1 MADGKQVELLLRDV
15 EAWNRWR
22 EEHRGTEID
31 LIVAELWNANLSGAN
46 LRGANLSY
54 GELWNANL
62 SGAKLG
68 GAELWNA
75 NLSGAKLG
83 GANLSDAKLGDA
95 ELGGAD
101 LSGANLSYADLS
113 GANLYGAELWN
124 ANLSGADLEGADLSG
139 AELWN
144 ANLRGAYLSGA
155 NLRDAYLRGANL
167 GGANLGGANLSGANL
182 SGADLSGA
190 NLILVQALRTN
201 FAQAILTGACIEDW
215 HTNNATKLDGVIC
228 DYIYLKD
235 NIYLKNNQHERR
247 PSDPN
252 KNFAPGEFTKL
263 FQKAI
268 STVDLIFRNGI
279 NWEAFAH
286 SFQQLQVKAGT
297 KDLSIQAIEN
307 KGDGDFVIRV
317 NTPPGADKAEI
328 QRFVEQEYQVKL
340 KVIEDKY
347 RYQLQAKEES
357 IAQYRQENT
366 NLWSMAK
373 LMASR
378 PINNIAMAES
388 NDNSNTFQNDF
399 QGTKIANFANQVNDN
414 ARQQANQYNYASP
427 EKQTLAEAAAEIQR
441 LLQQLEETNPSANE
455 TEQIAYVN
463 LATKPDLKQRAIAAL
478 KAGSDIA
485 IDEFLLENKYLK
497 VTKAIIQ
504 AWLQPNA

>member
-1 MADGKQVELLLRDV
+1 MADPGQVELLRRGAKAWNQWRKEHRRAKIELSFVKLSFVNLRD
-15 EAWNRWR
+15 AN
-22 EEHRGTEID
+22 
-31 LIVAELWNANLSGAN
+31 LSNANLSGAN
-46 LRGANLSY
+46 LSFV
-54 GELWNANL
+54 
-62 SGAKLG
+62 
-68 GAELWNA
+68 
-75 NLSGAKLG
+75 
-83 GANLSDAKLGDA
+83 
-95 ELGGAD
+95 
-101 LSGANLSYADLS
+101 
-113 GANLYGAELWN
+113 
-124 ANLSGADLEGADLSG
+124 
-139 AELWN
+139 
-144 ANLRGAYLSGA
+144 
-155 NLRDAYLRGANL
+155 
-167 GGANLGGANLSGANL
+167 NLSGANL
-182 SGADLSGA
+182 SFVNLSNANLRDTDFTDANLSNADLSNANLTEAYFRNASNLRGTNLRGADLTKAYLSNVNLRDADFIGADLSSFDLSGFNLNSVNLNSVNLTGA
-190 NLILVQALRTN
+190 NLTMVRALGTN
-201 FAQAILTGACIEDW
+201 FSKAILMGACIEDW
-215 HTNNATKLDGVIC
+215 HINSATNFEGVIC
-228 DYIYLKD
+228 DFIYLK
-235 NIYLKNNQHERR
+235 KNKQERR
-247 PSDPN
+247 PSNPN
-252 KNFAPGEFTKL
+252 KNFAEGEFTKL

-328 QRFVEQEYQVKL
+328 QRFVEREYQVKL
-340 KVIEDKY
+340 KAIEDKY
-347 RYQLQAKEES
+347 RFQLQAKEES
-357 IAQYRQENT
+357 IVQYRQENT

-388 NDNSNTFQNDF
+388 KDNSNTFNNDL
-399 QGTKIANFANQVNDN
+399 QGAKIANFANQVNDN

-441 LLQQLEETNPSANE
+441 LLQQLEETNPSASE

-463 LATKPDLKQRAIAAL
+463 LATKPDLKQRAIAAV

-504 AWLQPNA
+504 AWLQPE